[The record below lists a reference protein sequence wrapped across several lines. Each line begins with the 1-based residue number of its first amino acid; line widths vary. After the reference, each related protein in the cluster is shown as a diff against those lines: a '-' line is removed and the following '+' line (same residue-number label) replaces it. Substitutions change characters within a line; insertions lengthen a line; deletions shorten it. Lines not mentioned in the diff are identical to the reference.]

1 MNRLKPL
8 EIAWIALNI
17 IFLLLKTFFSWYI
30 TMENSS
36 YKNKNTEKKYYNTWC
51 NCLWITF
58 LTLYAKNL
66 GGFKDKVASLFNTN
80 TPKQAVYGRGKK
92 LSKSK
97 IQKQSEENLINSIGN
112 PFILKKETKDILI
125 KGWTIRDIRTLF
137 EKKKK
142 KKKLKIE

>member
-1 MNRLKPL
+1 M
-8 EIAWIALNI
+8 
-17 IFLLLKTFFSWYI
+17 
-30 TMENSS
+30 
-36 YKNKNTEKKYYNTWC
+36 
-51 NCLWITF
+51 
-58 LTLYAKNL
+58 
-66 GGFKDKVASLFNTN
+66 
-80 TPKQAVYGRGKK
+80 YGRGKK
-92 LSKSK
+92 LSKPK